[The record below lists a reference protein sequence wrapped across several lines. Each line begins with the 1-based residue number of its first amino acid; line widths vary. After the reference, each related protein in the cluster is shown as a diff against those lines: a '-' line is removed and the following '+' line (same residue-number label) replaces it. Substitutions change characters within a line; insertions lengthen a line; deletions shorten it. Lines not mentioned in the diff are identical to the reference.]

1 MPNGGP
7 AAGLLQA
14 TRRPPVGRP
23 PATAAATRRA
33 ERQATRRPPRKRQA
47 TRRPPGASHRQGVA
61 LIGVH
66 FSQCQRRA
74 GHPQGVALLYTA
86 RQFASGV
93 VGWAYIVGPP
103 LAGGLRVACGW
114 PASGGLGVACG
125 WPAAGL
131 AETVGLRLQLACGAA
146 WWETRSFRLFFSQVA
161 GIIMEERERKGTV
174 MTDVVN
180 SNTVRAPLILALDI
194 GTSSV
199 RAMLFDA
206 AGAAIPG
213 MVSQSSYALLRSEEH
228 TSELQ
233 SRGHL

>member
-103 LAGGLRVACGW
+103 LAGGLPRVACPGW
-114 PASGGLGVACG
+114 SAGG
-125 WPAAGL
+125 WPAAQPRHL
-131 AETVGLRLQLACGAA
+131 LPLNPDTCC
-146 WWETRSFRLFFSQVA
+146 RSTPARCCRSA
-161 GIIMEERERKGTV
+161 RH
-174 MTDVVN
+174 
-180 SNTVRAPLILALDI
+180 SASILAYF
-194 GTSSV
+194 S
-199 RAMLFDA
+199 FC
-206 AGAAIPG
+206 
-213 MVSQSSYALLRSEEH
+213 SERGRG
-228 TSELQ
+228 LNWRRMAVPLKPKA
-233 SRGHL
+233 SRRRFSR

>member
-103 LAGGLRVACGW
+103 LAGGLPRVACPGW
-114 PASGGLGVACG
+114 SAGG
-125 WPAAGL
+125 WPAAQPRHLLPLNPGTL
-131 AETVGLRLQLACGAA
+131 LPLGPA
-146 WWETRSFRLFFSQVA
+146 FRIHSCLFFLLFRARAGFELEADGGAFEAEGFAQAVLQVTLV
-161 GIIMEERERKGTV
+161 GKVNGFGVVDEEDEGGRVHGSLSC
-174 MTDVVN
+174 VVN
-180 SNTVRAPLILALDI
+180 L
-194 GTSSV
+194 
-199 RAMLFDA
+199 
-206 AGAAIPG
+206 
-213 MVSQSSYALLRSEEH
+213 
-228 TSELQ
+228 
-233 SRGHL
+233 